1 MCGDPSARTLQM
13 CKMDFDPSAWT
24 LQICKMDFDPSAR
37 ILHVCETDFRP
48 LKLILQVLQFR
59 PLNCVLH
66 VFRGVRRQNS
76 WSTSSERPTEK
87 VVPVVAGVLL

>member
-1 MCGDPSARTLQM
+1 MCG
-13 CKMDFDPSAWT
+13 DPSAWT

-37 ILHVCETDFRP
+37 ILHVCETD
-48 LKLILQVLQFR
+48 FR